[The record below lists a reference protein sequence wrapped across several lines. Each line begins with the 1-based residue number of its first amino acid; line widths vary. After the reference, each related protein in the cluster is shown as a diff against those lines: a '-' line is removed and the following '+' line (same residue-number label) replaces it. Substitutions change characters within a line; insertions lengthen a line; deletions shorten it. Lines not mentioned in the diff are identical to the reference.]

1 MWVQKLSVNLRNFF
15 KKMAKVLTKEKTKK
29 TSKKNGATQSS
40 KLKEKKEEELSQI
53 QEQKESKEKK
63 SASFFEEIKKSPKVL
78 LREPKEIK
86 ELYPYQK
93 EAVEKIF
100 KKLEEMPPNANLLF
114 QLPTGGGKTIIF
126 SEIAK
131 RYIQK
136 YKRKVLILTHRI
148 ELSQQ
153 TSEVL
158 NYIGISNKVINSEVK
173 QLPNQTPYQCFT
185 ALVETLNNR
194 LQENEEFLEDIGLV
208 IVDEAHNNSFRKIF
222 HYFKDV
228 NILGVTATPL
238 SSNKKLPLY
247 QIYNDLIV
255 GESIKS
261 LIEKGYLCDADT
273 YTYEVNLSSLRIGS
287 NGEFTVSSHEQ
298 LYTQSVMLN
307 KLIQAYEE
315 RALNTKTLIFNA
327 GILTSKAVYEA
338 FAKKGYPIKHLD
350 STFSDRERAEV
361 LEWFRNTPNG
371 ILTSVSI
378 LTQGFDEPAVESIIL
393 NRATRSLTLYHQM
406 IGRGSRVWKNKKRFQ
421 IIDLGN
427 NLRRFGYWQTEI
439 DWRHVFREPHLYL
452 ENRYKD
458 NWDYEMDFNYEL
470 PPEVRERFINSSY
483 EAFSVKDKYQEYIK
497 KGIKPS
503 VVLEESLHDHYE
515 RIIGNASEKEEAMEL
530 FELLK
535 DEIKHRLKQY
545 CKCINATD
553 NYYLWQYQQYVTK
566 LRKMINNHYDV

>member
-1 MWVQKLSVNLRNFF
+1 
-15 KKMAKVLTKEKTKK
+15 MAKVLTKEKTKK
-29 TSKKNGATQSS
+29 SSKKTSTVSAASEEKSKKNKGEKANKKSES
-40 KLKEKKEEELSQI
+40 EKK
-53 QEQKESKEKK
+53 
-63 SASFFEEIKKSPKVL
+63 ASFFENNLSTTKKGMILK
-78 LREPKEIK
+78 EPKEIK
-86 ELYPYQK
+86 ELYPYQR

-100 KKLEEMPPNANLLF
+100 KRLEEMPPNANLLF

-153 TSEVL
+153 TSDVL
-158 NYIGISNKVINSEVK
+158 SHIGISNKVINSEVK
-173 QLPNQTPYQCFT
+173 HLPNQTPYQCFT

-222 HYFKDV
+222 HYFKDI

-273 YTYEVNLSSLRIGS
+273 YTYEVNLSSLRVGS

-315 RALNTKTLIFNA
+315 RALGTKTLIFNA
-327 GILTSKAVYEA
+327 GILTSKAVFEA
-338 FAKKGYPIKHLD
+338 FSKKGYNIKHLD
-350 STFSDRERAEV
+350 STFSDRDRAEV
-361 LEWFRNTPNG
+361 LDWFRKTPDG

-458 NWDYEMDFNYEL
+458 NWDYEMEFNYEL

-503 VVLEESLHDHYE
+503 LVLEESMHDHYE
-515 RIIGNASEKEEAMEL
+515 RIIGNASEKEEAFEL

-553 NYYLWQYQQYVTK
+553 NYYLWQYQQYITK
-566 LRKMINNHYDV
+566 LRKMISNHYDV

>member
-1 MWVQKLSVNLRNFF
+1 MKVSVQQ
-15 KKMAKVLTKEKTKK
+15 KTKAG
-29 TSKKNGATQSS
+29 SKKNTAEPTKNDIHTTASEISKKVAT
-40 KLKEKKEEELSQI
+40 EELVSVKDSTKTKGDFPAI
-53 QEQKESKEKK
+53 PKK
-63 SASFFEEIKKSPKVL
+63 PKMKIL
-78 LREPKEIK
+78 LRDTKEIK
-86 ELYPYQK
+86 DLYPYQK

-100 KKLEEMPPNANLLF
+100 KRLEEMPPNANLLF

-126 SEIAK
+126 SEIAR
-131 RYIQK
+131 RYIEK
-136 YKRKVLILTHRI
+136 YKKKVLILTHRI
-148 ELSQQ
+148 ELSLQ

-158 NYIGISNKVINSEVK
+158 NYMGISNKVINSEVK
-173 QLPNQTPYQCFT
+173 YLPNQSQYECFT

-194 LQENEEFLEDIGLV
+194 LQEDDEFLEDIGLV

-228 NILGVTATPL
+228 NMLGVTATPL
-238 SSNKKLPLY
+238 SSNKKLPLH
-247 QIYNDLIV
+247 QIYHDLIV
-255 GESIKS
+255 GESIRS

-273 YTYEVNLSSLRIGS
+273 YSYEVNLSSLRVGS

-298 LYTQSVMLN
+298 LYTQSVMIN
-307 KLIQAYEE
+307 KLIQAYQAH
-315 RALNTKTLIFNA
+315 ALNTKTLIFNA

-338 FAKKGYPIKHLD
+338 FSKNGYPIKHLD
-350 STFSDRERAEV
+350 STFSDRDRAEV
-361 LEWFRNTPNG
+361 LEWFRNTPTA

-378 LTQGFDEPAVESIIL
+378 LTQGFDEPAVETIIL

-406 IGRGSRVWKNKKRFQ
+406 IGRGSRVWKNKRRFQ

-427 NLRRFGYWQTEI
+427 NLRRFGYWQAEI

-458 NWDYEMDFNYEL
+458 NWDYEMEFNYEL

-483 EAFSVKDKYQEYIK
+483 EAYSVKDKYQEFVK

-503 VVLEESLHDHYE
+503 MILEESLHDHYG
-515 RIIGNASEKEEAMEL
+515 RIIGNASEKEEAFEL

-553 NYYLWQYQQYVTK
+553 NYYMWQYQQYITK
-566 LRKMINNHYDV
+566 LRKKISNYYDA